1 MDVIRT
7 NVILKSDIK
16 RVLLRP
22 FYPTTD
28 PRVKKIIK
36 RIQALSEAE
45 VNQEVQMILTNFN
58 HRHRGYKSFLLS
70 RFEQIRDEFRIDRN
84 FTENRKLLIGAYFT
98 MEYAIEAASL
108 FNPSMVWHPDQSGL
122 PDNSKRFIISLRATG
137 EGHISSLA
145 FRSGTINNKFQIV
158 LERTEPYV
166 DIPECE

>member
-1 MDVIRT
+1 MVKQGVIIMDVIRT

-28 PRVKKIIK
+28 PRVTKIIK
-36 RIQALSEAE
+36 RIQALSEVE

-84 FTENRKLLIGAYFT
+84 FTKNRKFF
-98 MEYAIEAASL
+98 MCMHH
-108 FNPSMVWHPDQSGL
+108 MV
-122 PDNSKRFIISLRATG
+122 IITKD
-137 EGHISSLA
+137 IS
-145 FRSGTINNKFQIV
+145 
-158 LERTEPYV
+158 
-166 DIPECE
+166 